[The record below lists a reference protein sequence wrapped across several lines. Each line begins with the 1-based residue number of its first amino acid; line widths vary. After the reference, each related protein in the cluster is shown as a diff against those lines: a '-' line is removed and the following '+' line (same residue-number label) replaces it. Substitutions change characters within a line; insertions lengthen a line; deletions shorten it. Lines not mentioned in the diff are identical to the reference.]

1 MHIIQIIIDGF
12 KSYPNVTEIKGF
24 DSQFNAIT
32 GANGS
37 GKSNV
42 LDAICF
48 VFGIQ
53 SLRQV
58 RATTLKELIYK
69 QGTAKV
75 KEAKVTIVFDN
86 TNKALS
92 PPNYNQYDKIEVTRE
107 ISNMEKS
114 KYKINGKNQPA
125 EKVKSLFLS
134 VHLNVNN
141 PHFLVL
147 QGKITQV
154 VNMKPKQI
162 LSLIEETS
170 GTALFE
176 KRKEE
181 WLKMLNRKEL
191 TLREINETIENEIE
205 PMRAKITE
213 SRENTRKY
221 EDNEKKIDEID
232 RNIIKIEYWNMFQ
245 AVWKLTELNDDE
257 SKDFQAIAEEIAEYK
272 DQLDSHNSKLKK
284 ITSNTQKEDEEIRIS
299 NEKLKNHEK
308 EVNKLD
314 EILRNQKISVAKNQE
329 IMKEIEQKLD
339 IEKHLTEKYNNNRY
353 ALNEKLSIYEAEVVN
368 RSHEQA
374 QIKEKPKEVEGKDY
388 PTQNIL
394 NK

>member
-12 KSYPNVTEIKGF
+12 KSYPNVTEVKGF
-24 DSQFNAIT
+24 DPQFNAIT

-37 GKSNV
+37 GKSNI

-69 QGTAKV
+69 QGTSKV

-86 TNKALS
+86 SNKSLS
-92 PPNYNQYDKIEVTRE
+92 PPNYSQYDKIEVTRE

-114 KYKINGKNQPA
+114 KYKINGRNQPA

-181 WLKMLNRKEL
+181 TMRMLTRKEL
-191 TLREINETIENEIE
+191 TLREINDTITNEVE
-205 PMRAKITE
+205 PMRVKITE

-221 EDNEKKIDEID
+221 EENEKKIDEIN
-232 RNIIKIEYWNMFQ
+232 RSIIQIEYWNLYQ
-245 AVWKLTELNDDE
+245 SINKLIEQNDDE
-257 SKDFQAIAEEIAEYK
+257 TKNFQTIAEEITEYK
-272 DQLDSHNSKLKK
+272 ENKEIYESKLKK
-284 ITSNTQKEDEEIRIS
+284 LFSNTQKEDEEIRIWYDQL
-299 NEKLKNHEK
+299 NEHEK
-308 EVNKLD
+308 EVNKL
-314 EILRNQKISVAKNQE
+314 EEKLRDYKVWVSKNQDLS
-329 IMKEIEQKLD
+329 KELEQKLD
-339 IEKHLTEKYNNNRY
+339 KEKHLTEKYSNNTY
-353 ALNEKLSIYEAEVVN
+353 TFNEKLNLYESEVVK
-368 RSHEQA
+368 RTLELQ
-374 QIKEKPKEVEGKDY
+374 QVKEKLKDGGDLGK
-388 PTQNIL
+388 I
-394 NK
+394 